1 MFASFL
7 KALLVVVLYTLALTL
22 VLRISLDTTLELN
35 LLAKFWHRDFFGNLV
50 VSLACLG
57 ITQSAIRAA
66 VLATVIIVL
75 LQLSNALKLVVLGTP
90 LSPDD
95 FINVK
100 NLYILWDGYLLL
112 AVIAAS
118 ILPFLIL
125 IVLTRWRKRITWF
138 TIALLAACIPV
149 GVLYSADLKST
160 LDRNFG
166 NSVWNQ
172 PENFRRRGLGLH
184 IVQETVR
191 TLSKVGKTPS
201 AAAVENVNVDLT
213 YVEAEIPTN
222 QMRNVH
228 MVVLES
234 FFDPNSLGKE
244 WVPEDPLPA
253 DFTQLWNSTNRST
266 IMAPVFGGY
275 TANAE
280 FESLCGFPVT
290 ENAVFFEG
298 WLRKRVPCLPQ
309 VMSSLGYESIASH
322 PNVAGFWNRTL
333 AYNLIGFD
341 QYWSKTEFDTSDAV
355 GNFVLDHS
363 FYDQVFDK
371 IDKFDKTGNEKNA
384 PVFNYMLTIHGHLP
398 YPTND
403 NYPDMVN
410 AGKESALLQGYLNH
424 VYYKSRD
431 LMAMLDTLRSNDPD
445 SLIVIFG
452 DHLPNLG
459 KNYDVYTDV
468 GKMMPDRDDFTGEMF
483 RFLSST
489 PLIVID
495 GQRGPLEIGNLPLYR
510 LPSLI
515 LSLLNSP
522 SRSMFDWTSN
532 PPEKLIR
539 PIYGMHFYVE
549 GDEAIDC
556 RPDNLEKLACNETNN
571 WLDDIKTLSADIFTG
586 KQFSLTKSPE
596 KVFE

>member
-7 KALLVVVLYTLALTL
+7 KALVFVVLYTLALTL
-22 VLRISLDTTLELN
+22 ILRMSLDVTLELN
-35 LLAKFWHRDFFGNLV
+35 LLDKYWYRDYIGNLV
-50 VSLACLG
+50 VSLTCLG
-57 ITQSAIRAA
+57 LTQSATRA
-66 VLATVIIVL
+66 VILSTVIIVL

-95 FINVK
+95 FLNVK
-100 NLYILWDGYLLL
+100 NLFILWDGILLW
-112 AVIAAS
+112 AVIAVA
-118 ILPFLIL
+118 ILPLITL
-125 IVLTRWRKRITWF
+125 VALTRWRRPLTWL
-138 TIALLAACIPV
+138 TLVLLAFCIPA
-149 GVLYSADLKST
+149 GVLYSAEIKST
-160 LDRNFG
+160 LDKNFG

-172 PENFRRRGLGLH
+172 PENFRKRGLGLH

-191 TLSKVGKTPS
+191 TLSKVGKVPS
-201 AAAVENVNVDLT
+201 ATAVQNVDVDLT
-213 YVEAEIPTN
+213 YTQPELPAN

-234 FFDPNSLGKE
+234 FFDPNSLGKQ
-244 WVPEDPLPA
+244 WVPEDPLP
-253 DFTQLWNSTNRST
+253 DNFTELWDSTNRST

-280 FESLCGFPVT
+280 FEALCGFPVT

-298 WLRKRVPCLPQ
+298 WLRKRVPCLPE
-309 VMSSLGYESIASH
+309 VLSSLGYESIASH

-341 QYWSKTEFDTSDAV
+341 QYWSKSEFDTSDAV

-371 IDKFDKTGNEKNA
+371 ISKTGNIDNEKQS
-384 PVFNYMLTIHGHLP
+384 PVFNYMLTLHGHLP

-410 AGKESALLQGYLNH
+410 AGKDSKLLQGYLNH

-431 LMAMLDTLRSNDPD
+431 LMAMLDTLRSDDPEA
-445 SLIVIFG
+445 LIVIFG
-452 DHLPNLG
+452 DHLPYLG
-459 KNYDVYTDV
+459 KNYDVYTDI

-495 GQRGPLEIGNLPLYR
+495 GERGPLEIGNLPLYR

-515 LSLLNSP
+515 LSLLDSP
-522 SRSMFDWTSN
+522 SRSIFDWTSN
-532 PPEKLIR
+532 PSDKHIR
-539 PIYGMHFYVE
+539 PIYGMHFYIE
-549 GDEAIDC
+549 NGEAIEC
-556 RPDNLEKLACNETNN
+556 RPDNLDKAACNETNN

-586 KQFSLTKSPE
+586 NQFSLEQSPG
-596 KVFE
+596 KAFE

>member
-1 MFASFL
+1 MSASSL
-7 KALLVVVLYTLALTL
+7 KALLIVVLYTLALTL
-22 VLRISLDTTLELN
+22 VLRMSLDATLELK
-35 LLAKFWHRDFFGNLV
+35 LIDKYWFRDYIGNLV
-50 VSLACLG
+50 VSLICLG
-57 ITQSAIRAA
+57 LTQSALRA
-66 VLATVIIVL
+66 VILTTVIVVL

-100 NLYILWDGYLLL
+100 NLFILWDGYLFW
-112 AVIAAS
+112 AVVAAS
-118 ILPFLIL
+118 ILPLLIL
-125 IVLTRWRKRITWF
+125 IALTRWRRRLTWATF
-138 TIALLAACIPV
+138 ALLAFCIPV
-149 GVLYSADLKST
+149 GVLYSAELKTT
-160 LDRNFG
+160 LDKKFG

-184 IVQETVR
+184 IVQETAR

-201 AAAVENVNVDLT
+201 ATAVNNVSIDTT
-213 YVEAEIPTN
+213 YAKPEIPAN

-253 DFTQLWNSTNRST
+253 DFTDLWDSTNRST

-309 VMSSLGYESIASH
+309 VLSSLGYESIASH

-333 AYNLIGFD
+333 AYNLVGFD
-341 QYWSKTEFDTSDAV
+341 QYWSKAEFDTSDAM

-363 FYDQVFDK
+363 FYDQVFNK
-371 IDKFDKTGNEKNA
+371 IEKEKKA
-384 PVFNYMLTIHGHLP
+384 PIFNYMLTIHGHLP
-398 YPTND
+398 YPAND
-403 NYPDMVN
+403 NYPNKVKS
-410 AGKESALLQGYLNH
+410 GKESALLKGYLNH

-431 LMAMLDTLRSNDPD
+431 LMAMLKTLRSNDPD
-445 SLIVIFG
+445 ALIVIFG
-452 DHLPNLG
+452 DHLPYLG
-459 KNYDVYTDV
+459 KNYDVYTDI
-468 GKMMPDRDDFTGEMF
+468 GKMMPDRDDFTDEMF
-483 RFLSST
+483 RYLSTT
-489 PLIVID
+489 PLIIID
-495 GQRGPLEIGNLPLYR
+495 GKRGPLQTGNLPLYR

-515 LSLLNSP
+515 LSLLDAP

-532 PPEKLIR
+532 PTDKLIR

-549 GDEAIDC
+549 NDEAVAC
-556 RPDNLEKLACNETNN
+556 RPDNLAKGACTETNK

-586 KQFSLTKSPE
+586 KQFSLKKSSAD
-596 KVFE
+596 VFE

>member
-7 KALLVVVLYTLALTL
+7 KALLAVVLYTLVLTFI
-22 VLRISLDTTLELN
+22 LRFSLDATLELN
-35 LLAKFWHRDFFGNLV
+35 LLDKYWHRDFFGNLV
-50 VSLACLG
+50 VSLFCLG
-57 ITQSAIRAA
+57 ITHSAIRAA
-66 VLATVIIVL
+66 ILATVIIVL

-100 NLYILWDGYLLL
+100 NLFILWDGYLFW
-112 AVIAAS
+112 AVIAVA
-118 ILPFLIL
+118 ILPLLVL
-125 IVLTRWRKRITWF
+125 IVLTRWRRRLTWF
-138 TIALLAACIPV
+138 TFALLAFCIPV

-172 PENFRRRGLGLH
+172 PENFRKRGLGLH
-184 IVQETVR
+184 IVQEVAR

-201 AAAVENVNVDLT
+201 ASAVNSVSIDLT
-213 YVEAEIPTN
+213 YTQPELSTH

-244 WVPEDPLPA
+244 WVPEDPLPEN
-253 DFTQLWNSTNRST
+253 FTELWDSTNRST

-298 WLRKRVPCLPQ
+298 WLRKKVPCLPE
-309 VMSSLGYESIASH
+309 VLSSLGYESIASH

-341 QYWSKTEFDTSDAV
+341 QYWSKAEFDTSDAV

-363 FYDQVFDK
+363 LYDQVFDK
-371 IDKFDKTGNEKNA
+371 IDKLDKVGKEKNS

-403 NYPDMVN
+403 NYPDMVD
-410 AGKESALLQGYLNH
+410 AGKESKLLQGYLNH

-431 LMAMLDTLRSNDPD
+431 LMAMLDTLRSNDPEA
-445 SLIVIFG
+445 LIVIFG

-459 KNYDVYTDV
+459 KNYDVYTDI

-489 PLIVID
+489 PLIIID
-495 GQRGPLEIGNLPLYR
+495 GERGPLEMGSVPLYR
-510 LPSLI
+510 LPSII
-515 LSLLNSP
+515 LSLLNAP
-522 SRSMFDWTSN
+522 SRSIFDWTSN
-532 PPEKLIR
+532 PDDKLIR
-539 PIYGMHFYVE
+539 PIYGMHFYIE
-549 GDEAIDC
+549 DGEATEC
-556 RPDNLEKLACNETNN
+556 RPDNLDKGACDETNN

-586 KQFSLTKSPE
+586 KQFSLNKSPDTGSQ
-596 KVFE
+596 